1 MDKGDASIGM
11 NDIGNH
17 FSDFDG
23 IKIKA
28 KPRSKFRRCLGMT
41 NLNFILAAIF
51 VIVVLIVYN
60 SRKVSQQDVIKNNIE
75 ILQTEINAI
84 ENENKES
91 KGNVINLSNKNKE
104 YKIVMNE
111 LIEQITLQESQVN
124 SYQGN
129 IEVVDEQTKNL
140 KEKIEYYTTQIENI
154 KYVTKQSLEIIQ
166 SLTEENILLKKE
178 LENKV

>member
-1 MDKGDASIGM
+1 MDKGDSSIGM

-28 KPRSKFRRCLGMT
+28 KPKSRLRKCLGMT
-41 NLNFILAAIF
+41 NLNFILAAII
-51 VIVVLIVYN
+51 VIVILIVYN
-60 SRKVSQQDVIKNNIE
+60 SRKVSQQDAIKNKID
-75 ILQTEINAI
+75 ILQTEINAM
-84 ENENKES
+84 ENENKEL
-91 KGNVINLSNKNKE
+91 KGNIIDISNKNKE
-104 YKIVMNE
+104 YKTFMNE

-129 IEVVDEQTKNL
+129 LELVDKQMQTL
-140 KEKIEYYTTQIENI
+140 KEKIEYYKTQIENI
-154 KYVTKQSLEIIQ
+154 KVVTKQSLEIIQ
-166 SLTEENILLKKE
+166 SLTEQNILLKKE